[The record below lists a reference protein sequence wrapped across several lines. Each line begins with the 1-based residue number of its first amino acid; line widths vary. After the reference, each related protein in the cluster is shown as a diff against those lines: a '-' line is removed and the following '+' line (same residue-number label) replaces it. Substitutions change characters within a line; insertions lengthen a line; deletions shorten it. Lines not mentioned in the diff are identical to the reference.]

1 MQRRQRK
8 LSKYQREKTWCS
20 SFTSLTLGFD
30 FPHKYRIVSFLLEI
44 QKKRRLEALLSL
56 TPDSFATVIQYLLLI
71 SVRNVKAISRHPTAL
86 CHLKLPS
93 VSYLP
98 HSLEVLIKS
107 GGPFCFAA
115 DRIQKTLPPQKK
127 IKTIKG
133 NELACQ
139 QLSLLSTTTTTEMKT
154 TTTIT
159 N

>member
-1 MQRRQRK
+1 M
-8 LSKYQREKTWCS
+8 LFFYFFDTW
-20 SFTSLTLGFD
+20 LR
-30 FPHKYRIVSFLLEI
+30 FPPQIQNYYFFLEI
-44 QKKRRLEALLSL
+44 RERKNKNKTRRLEAFLSL

-139 QLSLLSTTTTTEMKT
+139 QLSWLSTTTTTTEMKT
-154 TTTIT
+154 STTIS

>member
-1 MQRRQRK
+1 M
-8 LSKYQREKTWCS
+8 LFFYFFDTW
-20 SFTSLTLGFD
+20 LR
-30 FPHKYRIVSFLLEI
+30 FPPQIKNYFFLEI
-44 QKKRRLEALLSL
+44 QKKKKTKNKTRRLEAFLSL